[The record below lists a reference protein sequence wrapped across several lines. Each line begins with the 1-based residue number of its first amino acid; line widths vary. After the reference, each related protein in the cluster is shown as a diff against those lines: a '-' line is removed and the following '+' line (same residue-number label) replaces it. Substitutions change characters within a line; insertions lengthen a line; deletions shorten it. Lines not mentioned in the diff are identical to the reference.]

1 MIFVLM
7 FGIIQFGWWVQE
19 MTMLY
24 LGVAIISAFICRLG
38 ESEMWDAFVKGSDEK
53 V

>member
-1 MIFVLM
+1 MGARNDNVVSWSCYYISFY
-7 FGIIQFGWWVQE
+7 
-19 MTMLY
+19 LY

>member
-1 MIFVLM
+1 MIFILI
-7 FGIIQFGWWVQE
+7 FGIIQLGWWMQE

-24 LGVAIISAFICRLG
+24 LEVAIIAAFICRLG
-38 ESEMWDAFVKGSDEK
+38 ESEMWDAFVKVLK